1 MDTDADIRRGA
12 RRGLVL
18 FALYTAL
25 YAGFV
30 ALAIALPAKLASRPV
45 GGVNLAVWYGMA
57 LIVAPLLL
65 SVVYLAWRREGPR

>member
-30 ALAIALPAKLASRPV
+30 GLAIALPARLSARPF
-45 GGVNLAVWYGMA
+45 GGINLAVWYGMA

-65 SVVYLAWRREGPR
+65 ALVYLAWRREARP